1 MEPLPPPLV
10 PATVLLRKFR
20 FMPLDVQR
28 FLGSNL
34 VLTNPPDVIAAA
46 VILWAQAWHGSP
58 AGSLPDDDHA
68 LAMLSHAGAHWP
80 GLRERVLRGWIK
92 CDDGRLYHAVLCD
105 MVRDAEARRLAWRE
119 KTARSRARRAERAAA
134 RRRPGRVTV
143 TSRLQHRHVT
153 SMSPLTATATA
164 TIETPAESQIPDEKP
179 TSSELLPG
187 AEISDPLA
195 VAFEAYNAA
204 ASRTGWPVAKILSP
218 DRRQGLLD
226 RLKDAG
232 GLEGWRQAMA
242 RAERSAFLRGERG
255 RGPGHEHWRP
265 DLDFFLIPK
274 RFRRLVEG
282 NYDDRAS
289 TTVDELDR
297 VIAESLAEGRKK

>member
-1 MEPLPPPLV
+1 
-10 PATVLLRKFR
+10 
-20 FMPLDVQR
+20 
-28 FLGSNL
+28 
-34 VLTNPPDVIAAA
+34 
-46 VILWAQAWHGSP
+46 
-58 AGSLPDDDHA
+58 
-68 LAMLSHAGAHWP
+68 
-80 GLRERVLRGWIK
+80 
-92 CDDGRLYHAVLCD
+92 
-105 MVRDAEARRLAWRE
+105 
-119 KTARSRARRAERAAA
+119 
-134 RRRPGRVTV
+134 
-143 TSRLQHRHVT
+143 
-153 SMSPLTATATA
+153 
-164 TIETPAESQIPDEKP
+164 
-179 TSSELLPG
+179 LPG